1 MNTRKIMIIRQTMK
15 CLTATIVEY
24 REEEQRKGEE
34 SFNRIAVSLI
44 DTMSPFTVI
53 SQESFLDTIQH
64 TITITTALVSS
75 GINSEASILAVSW

>member
-24 REEEQRKGEE
+24 REEEQWKGEE
-34 SFNRIAVSLI
+34 SFNRIAVSLLDI
-44 DTMSPFTVI
+44 MSPFTVI

-64 TITITTALVSS
+64 TITQTTALVSS
-75 GINSEASILAVSW
+75 GINVKHQY